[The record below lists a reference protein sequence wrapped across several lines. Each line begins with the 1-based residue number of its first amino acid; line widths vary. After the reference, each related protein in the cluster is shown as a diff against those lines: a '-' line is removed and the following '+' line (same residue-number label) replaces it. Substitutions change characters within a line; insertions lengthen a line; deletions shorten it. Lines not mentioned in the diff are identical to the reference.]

1 MKKSFSIGATTLG
14 LALLLA
20 SGAGAADLPKA
31 TQKAMAKLKI
41 DASLL
46 KGLDEELN
54 VPQAWI
60 DGAKKEE
67 EVVILGTWDDRQ
79 FRALS
84 APFAERYPSIKLRYS
99 RAGTSARG
107 MKVLIALR
115 EGRVLADVTTS
126 IADATFQFAKQK
138 ALADLRELPGYKN
151 LPAEYVDP
159 DGTWASFKLSYRCMG
174 YNTSKVKES
183 ELPKTWEDLP
193 TNPAF
198 RDGRLALSNHPNAW
212 LLNLWGAKG
221 EAWGKDFTKKLF
233 EGLQP
238 QKRKEGMS
246 AVTALTVAGEF
257 NANIPAPEW
266 RAQKFA
272 VKGAP
277 IGYHCPAPVPI
288 TLSQIVMLE
297 KSPHKNGAR
306 IFINWM
312 LSREGQIVQYAETFA
327 VPVHK
332 SLQLRQFLPFPD
344 TMLGKKVSVRDDAML
359 GGELQKHMLETWNSY
374 WVGSGAK

>member
-1 MKKSFSIGATTLG
+1 MKKSFSIGAAA
-14 LALLLA
+14 LALTAILGN
-20 SGAGAADLPKA
+20 GAGAADLPKA
-31 TQKAMAKLKI
+31 TQKAMAKLKV

-46 KGLDEELN
+46 NGLDAELN
-54 VPQAWI
+54 VPKAWI
-60 DGAKKEE
+60 EGAKKED

-84 APFAERYPSIKLRYS
+84 APFVERYPSIKLRYS

-159 DGTWASFKLSYRCMG
+159 DGTWASFKLSYRCIG
-174 YNTSKVKES
+174 YNTTKVKEAD
-183 ELPKTWEDLP
+183 LPKTWDDLL
-193 TNPAF
+193 TNPVW
-198 RDGRLALSNHPNAW
+198 RNGNLALSNHPNAW

-221 EAWGKDFTKKLF
+221 EKWGKDFTRKLF
-233 EGLQP
+233 ETVQP

-246 AVTALTVAGEF
+246 ASTALTVAGEF
-257 NANIPAPEW
+257 SANIPAPEW
-266 RAQKFA
+266 RAQKF
-272 VKGAP
+272 VMKGAP
-277 IGYHCPAPVPI
+277 VGYHCPEPVPI

-312 LSREGQIVQYAETFA
+312 LSREAQIVQYVETFA

-359 GGELQKHMLETWNSY
+359 GGELQKTMLETWNSH
-374 WVGSGAK
+374 WAGSGTR